1 MADDHKENGQE
12 AQETAPLTL
21 LEEKRKALLDEMDE
35 LLGQV
40 GNDYGPIL
48 LEELQNRLEL
58 IIKNFNDE
66 VNTLFTESFKK
77 WQVNDTQ
84 LRELV
89 NSDIQIP
96 QKKKARAKKTPKDES
111 TPEFIKDVEFGPV
124 RSK

>member
-1 MADDHKENGQE
+1 MADDQKENGQE
-12 AQETAPLTL
+12 AAPLTL
-21 LEEKRKALLDEMDE
+21 LEEKQKALLDEMDE

-40 GNDYGPIL
+40 GDDYGPIL
-48 LEELQNRLEL
+48 LEELQNRMEF
-58 IIKNFNDE
+58 IVKNFNDE

-77 WQVNDTQ
+77 WQVKDTQ

-89 NSDIQIP
+89 SSDIQIP
-96 QKKKARAKKTPKDES
+96 QKKKAGVKKKPKDES

>member
-1 MADDHKENGQE
+1 MADDQKENGQE
-12 AQETAPLTL
+12 AAPLTL
-21 LEEKRKALLDEMDE
+21 LEKKRKALLDEMDE